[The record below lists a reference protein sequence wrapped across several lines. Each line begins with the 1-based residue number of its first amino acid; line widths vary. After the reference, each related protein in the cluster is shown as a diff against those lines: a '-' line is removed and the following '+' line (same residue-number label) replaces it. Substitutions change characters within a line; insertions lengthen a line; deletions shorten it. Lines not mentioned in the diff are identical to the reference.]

1 MKNIRSSTI
10 FASLLCT
17 LLLTSCTE
25 YLPISSGALSGTAT
39 EAPAQWTDVAPVEI
53 IQLETGGDDAYSVNL
68 WVVEL
73 AGDLHVF
80 AGDNRATWVENI
92 EANANVRLRA
102 NELIYAL
109 RATRVTDAA
118 TFEVFAQ
125 AWEAKYGNRPRNE
138 NVDETYLFRLDRLS
152 LIHI

>member
-1 MKNIRSSTI
+1 MGEIMHDIRWSTI
-10 FASLLCT
+10 LFSMLCT
-17 LLLTSCTE
+17 LFLSSCSE
-25 YLPISSGALSGTAT
+25 YLPVSSGALSGTAT
-39 EAPAQWTDVAPVEI
+39 ETPAQWTDVAPVEI

-73 AGDLHVF
+73 AGDLYVC

-92 EANANVRLRA
+92 EMNTNVRLRA
-102 NELIYAL
+102 NELIYSL
-109 RATRVTDAA
+109 RATRITDAA

-138 NVDETYLFRLDRLS
+138 SVDETYLFRLDRQ
-152 LIHI
+152 

>member
-1 MKNIRSSTI
+1 MNNIRSSTI

-39 EAPAQWTDVAPVEI
+39 ETPAKWTDVAPVEI
-53 IQLETGGDDAYSVNL
+53 IQLESGGDDAYSVNL

-102 NELIYAL
+102 NELIYSL

-138 NVDETYLFRLDRLS
+138 NVDETYLFRLDRQ
-152 LIHI
+152 

>member
-1 MKNIRSSTI
+1 MKSRNTPIAFI
-10 FASLLCT
+10 ALLFP
-17 LLLTSCTE
+17 LLLMTGCTE

-53 IQLETGGDDAYSVNL
+53 IQLESGGDDAYSVNL

-138 NVDETYLFRLDRLS
+138 NVDETYLFRLDRQ
-152 LIHI
+152 

>member
-1 MKNIRSSTI
+1 MNNIRSSTI
-10 FASLLCT
+10 FSSLLCT
-17 LLLTSCTE
+17 LLLASCTE
-25 YLPISSGALSGTAT
+25 YLPVSSGALSGTAT
-39 EAPAQWTDVAPVEI
+39 ETPTQWTDVAPVEI

-73 AGDLHVF
+73 GGDLHVF

-92 EANANVRLRA
+92 EANDDVRLRA
-102 NELIYAL
+102 NDLIYSL

-118 TFEVFAQ
+118 AFELFAQ

-138 NVDETYLFRLDRLS
+138 NVDETYLFRLNPR
-152 LIHI
+152 

>member
-1 MKNIRSSTI
+1 MHHIHYSTRNSLTVSLMF
-10 FASLLCT
+10 FAT
-17 LLLTSCTE
+17 LALSSCTE

-39 EAPAQWTDVAPVEI
+39 ETPAQWTDVAPVEI
-53 IQLETGGDDAYSVNL
+53 IQLETGGEDAYSVNL

-73 AGDLHVF
+73 GGNLHVF

-92 EANANVRLRA
+92 EANDDVRLRA
-102 NELIYAL
+102 NDLIYSL
-109 RATRVTDAA
+109 RATRVTDAP

-138 NVDETYLFRLDRLS
+138 NVDETYLFRLNPR
-152 LIHI
+152 

>member
-1 MKNIRSSTI
+1 MKSRNTPIAFI
-10 FASLLCT
+10 ALLFP
-17 LLLTSCTE
+17 LLLMTGCTE

-39 EAPAQWTDVAPVEI
+39 EVPAQWTDVAPVEI

-138 NVDETYLFRLDRLS
+138 NVDETYLFRLDRQ
-152 LIHI
+152 